1 MDVVP
6 PTPVIVWLFD
16 SNHPVVVQLFSTP
29 WTTWGWF
36 QASLSLTVSWS
47 LLKLMPMESVMPSKH
62 LILCYPSSSCP
73 QSFPASGSFP
83 VSLLFASGGQ
93 SIGASASGI
102 VLFKSVS
109 SLIFCLVF
117 LYIIE
122 SGEFKASTFLVSPFN
137 CQFLSSA
144 FWGFVIGFSVISF
157 SAAPQSIPFWAWE
170 ICLRSCTYFLD

>member
-1 MDVVP
+1 MFESRVQRLG
-6 PTPVIVWLFD
+6 WF
-16 SNHPVVVQLFSTP
+16 VVQLLSCVQFFASP
-29 WTTWGWF
+29 WTAAH
-36 QASLSLTVSWS
+36 QASRSFASPWS
-47 LLKLMPMESVMPSKH
+47 LLKLMSTESVMPSNH
-62 LILCYPSSSCP
+62 LIFCPPFSSCT

-109 SLIFCLVF
+109 SLIFCLLF

-137 CQFLSSA
+137 CQFLSRA
-144 FWGFVIGFSVISF
+144 VWGFVIGFSVISF
-157 SAAPQSIPFWAWE
+157 SAAPQSIPFWA
-170 ICLRSCTYFLD
+170 